1 MKQQEKKEMIFTI
14 IAIILIIAIV
24 AIIFLIGP
32 TKPNRIRRRLIDQT
46 EENIKFKNRKIN
58 VYFFYG
64 EGCPHCEKLINYL
77 NTLPEE
83 YDNYFDLY
91 TMEVWYD
98 EENSKLM
105 GKLLT
110 ELNQEPSGVPC
121 LIVGDQV
128 FFGYSAKIGKEIKK
142 AIKQEYNNKRRND
155 IYKEC
160 KRA

>member
-1 MKQQEKKEMIFTI
+1 MKQQEKKETLFVIM
-14 IAIILIIAIV
+14 AIVVIIAIV
-24 AIIFLIGP
+24 AIIFLIGAKS
-32 TKPNRIRRRLIDQT
+32 TNRITRTLNNQT
-46 EENIKFKNRKIN
+46 SANIKLNDKKIN

-64 EGCPHCEKLINYL
+64 AGCPHCEDLINYL

-91 TMEVWYD
+91 TMEVWYE

-105 GKLLT
+105 TNLLK

-128 FFGYSAKIGKEIKK
+128 FFGYTEKIGKEIKK
-142 AIKQEYNNKRRND
+142 AIKQEYNQKEKYD
-155 IYKEC
+155 VYKEY
-160 KRA
+160 KKA

>member
-1 MKQQEKKEMIFTI
+1 MKQQEKKEMIFA
-14 IAIILIIAIV
+14 IAAIVLIIAIV
-24 AIIFLIGP
+24 TVIFLIGP

-46 EENIKFKNRKIN
+46 AENIKFKNKKLN

-64 EGCPHCEKLINYL
+64 EGCPHCEELINYL

-83 YDNYFDLY
+83 YDDYFDLY

-105 GKLLT
+105 EEVLSK
-110 ELNQEPSGVPC
+110 LNQEPSGVPC
-121 LIVGDQV
+121 LIVEDQI
-128 FFGYSAKIGKEIKK
+128 FFGYSNKIGKEIKK
-142 AIKQEYNNKRRND
+142 AIRQAYNSKQRYD
-155 IYKEC
+155 VYKEC